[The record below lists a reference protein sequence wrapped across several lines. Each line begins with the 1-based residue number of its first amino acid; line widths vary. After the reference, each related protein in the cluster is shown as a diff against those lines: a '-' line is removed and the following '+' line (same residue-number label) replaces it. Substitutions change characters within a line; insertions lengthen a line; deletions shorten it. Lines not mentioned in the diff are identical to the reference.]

1 MHSFYFY
8 QIYKLFTYIC
18 SCLIKNYLLQ
28 VHSGLAVRGWPV
40 GPNGEHHSSWRGRHR
55 QRRNL
60 HQRRSSF
67 AAQVHRNI
75 GARASNHHV
84 VQDK

>member
-1 MHSFYFY
+1 MHSW
-8 QIYKLFTYIC
+8 
-18 SCLIKNYLLQ
+18 
-28 VHSGLAVRGWPV
+28 LAVCGWPV

-67 AAQVHRNI
+67 AAQVHRNV